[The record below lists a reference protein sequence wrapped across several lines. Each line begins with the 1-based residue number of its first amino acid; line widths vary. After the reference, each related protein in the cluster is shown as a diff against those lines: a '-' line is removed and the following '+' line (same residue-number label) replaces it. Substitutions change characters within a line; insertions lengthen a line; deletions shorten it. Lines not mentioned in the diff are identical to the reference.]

1 MILEL
6 EIRLSFPLGVED
18 LWGISGSYK
27 AGEIKLIF
35 LKKASHQ
42 PFETCISVHSQ
53 EDIAIFL
60 ATRADCSEK
69 ELLRARKSS

>member
-18 LWGISGSYK
+18 LWEISGSYK
-27 AGEIKLIF
+27 AGEIKIF
-35 LKKASHQ
+35 FFKNASHQ

-53 EDIAIFL
+53 ENIAIFL
-60 ATRADCSEK
+60 ATRANCYEK
-69 ELLRARKSS
+69 KLLRARKSS